1 MISKQGG
8 FTLIELI
15 VVIIILGV
23 LAAAAVPKFVD
34 LSTDARNSAAS
45 GVAAA
50 IASGSTMNYAGRKA
64 GKATAVAVTD
74 ANVCSAATLGNF
86 LNGGSVTL
94 ADSSSPPA
102 TPTDKDFLVSGT
114 GACNGANAD
123 GTTVSCNITAAR
135 GSGNSAQAA
144 VVVCAS

>member
-1 MISKQGG
+1 
-8 FTLIELI
+8 IELI

-64 GKATAVAVTD
+64 GKATATAVAD
-74 ANVCSAATLGNF
+74 ANVCTAAILGTF
-86 LNGGSVTL
+86 LNGGSVSL
-94 ADSSSPPA
+94 SDSSSPPA

-114 GACNGANAD
+114 GACNGASAD
-123 GTTVSCNITAAR
+123 GTTVSCNITAAK
-135 GSGNSAQAA
+135 GTGNSAQSAT
-144 VVVCAS
+144 VVCAS